1 MIDPIAKLHSPTG
14 ALISVYVNRRPQST
28 RAALVDLVK
37 PLRNSHRPRPVE
49 KSIRSD
55 GERIVDLAGRIE
67 TDSAPAAA
75 IFASHAEG
83 VFEYLPL
90 TSPVDDVAMVGPRPH
105 LRPLRAQPR
114 PMRVGILVADSG
126 RARTYLMSGGGFHEL
141 GEELTADRGKDNY
154 GGFAGYEEQRI
165 RSRADEVSTH
175 LWREAGRRL
184 LEAHQDQPLEVV
196 VVGGHEEA
204 FDAMASQLH
213 TYLQDLPQ
221 GRIVVDPH
229 TLTRAELIAMVEKEV
244 SAQRTLREEATLG
257 RLLAEVGRG
266 GEAVVGLSGAL
277 AACNAHA
284 VDHLVVAGPYSK
296 PGVICDSC
304 GWLSRTGAECPV
316 CGAGTF
322 EIGDVVS
329 AAMDA
334 TIEAGG
340 RVDIVSVASP
350 LDASGVG
357 ALLRFRVDAA
367 G

>member
-1 MIDPIAKLHSPTG
+1 MIDPIAKLHSPSG
-14 ALISVYVNRRPQST
+14 ALISVYVSRRPQAT

-37 PLRNSHRPRPVE
+37 PLRNSHRPRSVE
-49 KSIRSD
+49 KSIRAD
-55 GERIVDLAGRIE
+55 GDRIVDLAGRIE
-67 TDSAPAAA
+67 TDGAPAAA
-75 IFASHAEG
+75 IFASRAEG
-83 VFEYLPL
+83 IFEYLPL
-90 TSPVDDVAMVGPRPH
+90 TAPVDDVAMVGPRPH

-114 PMRVGILVADSG
+114 PMRVGVLVADSG

-184 LEAHQDQPLEVV
+184 LDAHQDQPLEMVV
-196 VVGGHEEA
+196 IGGHEEA
-204 FDAMASQLH
+204 FDAMAGQLH
-213 TYLQDLPQ
+213 TYLQALPQ
-221 GRIVVDPH
+221 GRMVVDPH
-229 TLTRAELIAMVEKEV
+229 TLTRAELIAMVDREV
-244 SAQRTLREEATLG
+244 DAQRTLREEETLA
-257 RLLAEVGRG
+257 RLLGEVGRR
-266 GEAVVGLSGAL
+266 GEAVVGLSEVL
-277 AACNAHA
+277 MAANAHA

-304 GWLSRTGAECPV
+304 GWLSRTGTECPV

-357 ALLRFRVDAA
+357 AILRFRVDTA